1 MCWWFFEL
9 AIWWL
14 LHKTV
19 RFLCSENGKCLF
31 GATKRKTSSCNIV
44 CHAMMHMYAQYGHI
58 ITNYALILA
67 ELVSECW
74 RDSVMLLPTPV
85 ILATVVVV
93 LAAAV
98 IAVIVGVAVIEP
110 LESTRGLDLRVPRGL
125 DLRVARPAVRG
136 GGSVIG
142 HYALESPIAPP

>member
-31 GATKRKTSSCNIV
+31 GAIKRKNSSCNIV
-44 CHAMMHMYAQYGHI
+44 CHAMMHMYAQYGQI

-67 ELVSECW
+67 IALV
-74 RDSVMLLPTPV
+74 
-85 ILATVVVV
+85 I
-93 LAAAV
+93 
-98 IAVIVGVAVIEP
+98 
-110 LESTRGLDLRVPRGL
+110 
-125 DLRVARPAVRG
+125 
-136 GGSVIG
+136 
-142 HYALESPIAPP
+142 